1 MGQLIQLF
9 NARIPRNLLISF
21 LTHVSNDIV
30 RDDKY
35 FVVNVNSYRKSID
48 DGSLVKFCDD
58 IRDMYI
64 PSKKRY
70 ADAVDTY
77 SRFLT
82 VIRQV
87 CRVNGME
94 IKKSRVGSG
103 HNNTYF
109 IYHVYPGVDTG

>member
-9 NARIPRNLLISF
+9 NTKVPLEMVISF
-21 LTHVSNDIV
+21 LTHISNDII
-30 RDDKY
+30 RNDKY
-35 FVVNVNSYRKSID
+35 YVVNTNSYRKCVA
-48 DGSLVKFCDD
+48 DGSLIKFCDG
-58 IRDMYI
+58 IRSMYI
-64 PSKKRY
+64 PSKRRY
-70 ADAVDTY
+70 AENVDTY

-87 CRVNGME
+87 CRVHGIA

-109 IYHVYPGVDTG
+109 IYHVYP